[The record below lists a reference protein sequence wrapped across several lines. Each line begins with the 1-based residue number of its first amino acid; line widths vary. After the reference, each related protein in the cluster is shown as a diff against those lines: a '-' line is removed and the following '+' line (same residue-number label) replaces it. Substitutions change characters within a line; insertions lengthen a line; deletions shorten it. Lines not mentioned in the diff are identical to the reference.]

1 VLNALARFL
10 LISPFPSRS
19 VWLTALLCLAVV
31 PAASPLA
38 HAQQAADAAL
48 EIRVRAAPT
57 AGRAENVMR
66 HPFYLLRASIE
77 EIEEAARQQELS
89 PDFDA
94 FVDELK
100 VTPELKEWM
109 KKNQTMTLKGDDF
122 LTSLTPDDVLDI
134 PEFRAAYIA
143 RNLIMVGLG
152 FPKRKAKLTDREK
165 NPEKWEQSEKRY
177 EEELRSYAIL
187 HPESFKNMD
196 DHLLDLTADVEWR
209 SLEER
214 YEQKVKQTFMRLLH
228 SRYLV
233 AQTETDYAGRARF
246 AALPA
251 GRYWLTNLNRP
262 VRAGDVHLRWEVL
275 VELQSGRSHFLELN
289 NANAIYLSQP

>member
-1 VLNALARFL
+1 
-10 LISPFPSRS
+10 
-19 VWLTALLCLAVV
+19 
-31 PAASPLA
+31 
-38 HAQQAADAAL
+38 
-48 EIRVRAAPT
+48 
-57 AGRAENVMR
+57 MR

-77 EIEEAARQQELS
+77 EIEEAARQQEAS

-109 KKNQTMTLKGDDF
+109 KKNQTVTIKGDDF

-134 PEFRAAYIA
+134 SEFRAAYIA

-165 NPEKWEQSEKRY
+165 NPEKWAQSEKRY

-196 DHLLDLTADVEWR
+196 DHLLDITADVEWR

-214 YEQKVKQTFMRLLH
+214 YEQKVKQTFMRLRLLH

-233 AQTETDYAGRARF
+233 AQTETDYEGRARF
-246 AALPA
+246 AGLPA
-251 GRYWLTNLNRP
+251 GRYWLTNLNRS
-262 VRAGDVHLRWEVL
+262 VRAGDVHLRWEAL
-275 VELQSGRSHFLELN
+275 VELQPGGSHSLELN

>member
-1 VLNALARFL
+1 
-10 LISPFPSRS
+10 
-19 VWLTALLCLAVV
+19 
-31 PAASPLA
+31 
-38 HAQQAADAAL
+38 
-48 EIRVRAAPT
+48 
-57 AGRAENVMR
+57 MR

-77 EIEEAARQQELS
+77 EIEEAARQQEAS

-109 KKNQTMTLKGDDF
+109 KKNQTVTIKGDDF

-134 PEFRAAYIA
+134 SEFRAAYIA

-165 NPEKWEQSEKRY
+165 NPEKWAQSEKRY

-196 DHLLDLTADVEWR
+196 DHLLDITADVEWR
-209 SLEER
+209 SLHAPAPLPLLGR
-214 YEQKVKQTFMRLLH
+214 PNRNRLRG
-228 SRYLV
+228 SRPFRRAARRTLL
-233 AQTETDYAGRARF
+233 ADQPQPLRPHRRRPPALGSAG
-246 AALPA
+246 
-251 GRYWLTNLNRP
+251 
-262 VRAGDVHLRWEVL
+262 
-275 VELQSGRSHFLELN
+275 
-289 NANAIYLSQP
+289 